1 MSLDLTCEVSKFLS
15 SCKFD
20 AVLFCDGCRWSS
32 TDIGWTRFRV
42 PEDKEK
48 LLERVKTVGRK
59 ILPQEQLVPDSQTIL
74 DQHEDDRAL
83 GCR

>member
-1 MSLDLTCEVSKFLS
+1 MA
-15 SCKFD
+15 
-20 AVLFCDGCRWSS
+20 AV
-32 TDIGWTRFRV
+32 WTRFRV
-42 PEDKEK
+42 PEDEEK
-48 LLERVKTVGRK
+48 LLERVKTLGRK